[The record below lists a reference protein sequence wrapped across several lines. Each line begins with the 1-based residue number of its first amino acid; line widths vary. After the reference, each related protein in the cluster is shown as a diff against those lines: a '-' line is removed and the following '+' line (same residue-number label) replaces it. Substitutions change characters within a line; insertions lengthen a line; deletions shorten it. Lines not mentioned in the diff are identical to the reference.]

1 MNNKSFSSFIGSLF
15 GITFIVLIVFGVLK
29 WMDVPRGD
37 VIDWGIGIAS
47 FWWLMIIVT
56 VPWNLYFH
64 AKSVLDTAA
73 NSKERDIK
81 IKESEVQFVQKLKNK
96 AIVIALTL
104 HIASAIGL
112 YLISYFKIS
121 PVGYISSVAALL
133 LTLLRP
139 AIRAHDY
146 IVARLSGIS
155 REFRYPADDL
165 FTFKTRVGT
174 LESKVESLEKMLD
187 SSSKTSKAYLWSE
200 DINNIRYLAKQI
212 ESKLDNLDSKN
223 QKEHENLKNETAHA
237 VAQLTLDGKFIEHL
251 REIIRF
257 FKNV

>member
-1 MNNKSFSSFIGSLF
+1 MGNRSFSSFISALF
-15 GITFIVLIVFGVLK
+15 GISFVVLIIFGILK

-37 VIDWGIGIAS
+37 IIDWGIGLAS

-64 AKSVLDTAA
+64 AKAVLDTATS
-73 NSKERDIK
+73 SKEKNINVKD
-81 IKESEVQFVQKLKNK
+81 SEVLFVQKLKTK
-96 AIVIALTL
+96 AITIALIL

-112 YLISYFKIS
+112 YLISYYQIS
-121 PVGYISSVAALL
+121 PVGYISSVAAIL

-155 REFRYPADDL
+155 RELRYPADDL
-165 FTFKTRVGT
+165 ITFKNRVST
-174 LESKVESLEKMLD
+174 LENTVDSLEKMLD
-187 SSSKTSKAYLWSE
+187 ASSKTSKAFQWNE
-200 DINNIRYLAKQI
+200 EINNIKSLAKQI
-212 ESKLDNLDSKN
+212 EKKLDSFEAKN

-237 VAQLTLDGKFIEHL
+237 VAQLTLDGKFIEHI